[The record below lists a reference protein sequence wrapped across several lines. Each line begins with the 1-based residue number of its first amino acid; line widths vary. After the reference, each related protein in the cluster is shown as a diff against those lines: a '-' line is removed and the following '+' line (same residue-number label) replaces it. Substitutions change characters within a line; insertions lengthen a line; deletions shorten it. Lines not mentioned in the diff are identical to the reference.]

1 MAITLTTDPIMT
13 VDDVRALTEEGDVT
27 RATFLINAVS
37 AQFKTFT
44 NRTRIT
50 DSGATTALVEYL
62 SGLGD
67 SYLWL
72 HATPIISVTSIELLS
87 AGTVSSTL
95 ASTDYEIYADSG
107 ALYRNG
113 ALWPGPDGERD
124 IKVTYR
130 AGWVA
135 GALPGDIVAAAV
147 EQMRWA
153 RMRLDGKVGAESV
166 SRGGESVSLETGQ
179 LLKSVRD
186 AWSPWRIMA

>member
-1 MAITLTTDPIMT
+1 MAITLTVDPIMT
-13 VDDVRALTEEGDVT
+13 VDDVRAFTEESDVT

-37 AQFKTFT
+37 AQFRTYT

-62 SGLGD
+62 SGLG
-67 SYLWL
+67 SEYLWL
-72 HATPIISVTSIELLS
+72 HASPVISIASIELLL
-87 AGTVSSTL
+87 AGDVSETL
-95 ASTDYEIYADSG
+95 AAAGYESYAETG
-107 ALYRNG
+107 ALYLNSG
-113 ALWPGPDGERD
+113 VWGDPSGERA
-124 IKVTYR
+124 IRVTYR

-135 GALPGDIVAAAV
+135 GAIPGDIVAGAV

-186 AWSPWRIMA
+186 AWAPWRILA